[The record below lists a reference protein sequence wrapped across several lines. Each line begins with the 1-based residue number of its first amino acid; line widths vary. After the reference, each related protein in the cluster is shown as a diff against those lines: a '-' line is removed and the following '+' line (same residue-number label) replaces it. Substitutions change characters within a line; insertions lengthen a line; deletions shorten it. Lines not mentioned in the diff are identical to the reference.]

1 MDSWRAL
8 LQSRQVLRLYK
19 EANGS
24 GLSRSSLDEA
34 VALQGLD
41 HFVNRGRRNL
51 EVALQVQLSGSLAV
65 DLGIVID
72 VGQILTL
79 FCGE

>member
-1 MDSWRAL
+1 MDSLRAL

-24 GLSRSSLDEA
+24 ALARSSFDEA

-41 HFVNRGRRNL
+41 HVVNRGRRNL
-51 EVALQVQLSGSLAV
+51 EVALQVQFRGSLAV
-65 DLGIVID
+65 DLGVVVD
-72 VGQILTL
+72 EG
-79 FCGE
+79 

>member
-1 MDSWRAL
+1 
-8 LQSRQVLRLYK
+8 VLRLYK

-24 GLSRSSLDEA
+24 GLPRSSFDEA

-41 HFVNRGRRNL
+41 HFVDGGRRNL